1 MDGQKRA
8 REDALTVESAA
19 SKSDAKRVKT
29 DPSVTVV
36 VHESSTTAR
45 PKRTLNLPAASDPPS
60 ESMRRETEAGLKFC
74 EHILEEFRRF
84 RYNDVVEPFRVPV
97 DPVALNLPN
106 YFDVIAYPM
115 DISTITRKLEAG
127 AYESADRF
135 WHDFD
140 LMLQNCF
147 LFNSAENE
155 VHRRG
160 KSLQEEFDMEW
171 SGFHDWTQDYLAKK
185 YTAAKFGHIDT
196 KNGKQPI
203 QETAKPH
210 VLSRNSGPTQ
220 MPTRALKPKTRTD
233 HERVA
238 RTDISDTIIV
248 RSKPPLPAPPTL
260 DPPKSVRLDKAASKQ
275 TVLTAANS
283 EPLDAKIARIE
294 KTKADAEAALAA
306 NRKII
311 QDAEAELA
319 ASKNHKA
326 LHEEYSALKIENIN
340 LRRKHNAKMAEF
352 NTRKAEFNDY
362 ARVTQEELRKSSTR
376 HEQISTRMRMIEEEM
391 PEVYDEDI
399 A

>member
-1 MDGQKRA
+1 MDNQKRA
-8 REDALTVESAA
+8 REDALPAESAA

-29 DPSVTVV
+29 DPSVSVV
-36 VHESSTTAR
+36 VRESSTTAR
-45 PKRTLNLPAASDPPS
+45 PKQTLHLPAASDPSS

-106 YFDVIAYPM
+106 YFDVITHPM
-115 DISTITRKLEAG
+115 GISTITRKLEAG

-147 LFNSAENE
+147 LFNPAENE

-160 KSLQEEFDMEW
+160 KSLQEEFDLEW
-171 SGFHDWTQDYLAKK
+171 SNFDDWTQDYLAKK

-196 KNGKQPI
+196 KNGKQPV

-220 MPTRALKPKTRTD
+220 MPTKALKSDSRTD
-233 HERVA
+233 QQRAA
-238 RTDISDTIIV
+238 RTETSDTIIV
-248 RSKPPLPAPPTL
+248 RSKPPLLAPPTL
-260 DPPKSVRLDKAASKQ
+260 DPPGSVRLDKAASKQ

-283 EPLDAKIARIE
+283 EPLDAKIASIE
-294 KTKADAEAALAA
+294 KTKADAEAAFAA

-326 LHEEYSALKIENIN
+326 LHEEYNALKIENIN

>member
-8 REDALTVESAA
+8 REDALVAESAV
-19 SKSDAKRVKT
+19 SKSDAKRMKT
-29 DPSVTVV
+29 DPSVSVV

-45 PKRTLNLPAASDPPS
+45 PKRTLNLPAASDPPL

-84 RYNDVVEPFRVPV
+84 RYNDVVKPFRVPV

-106 YFDVIAYPM
+106 YFDVITYPM
-115 DISTITRKLEAG
+115 DISTITRKLKAG
-127 AYESADRF
+127 AYESTDRF

-147 LFNSAENE
+147 LFNPAETE

-160 KSLQEEFDMEW
+160 KSLQEEFNMEW
-171 SGFHDWTQDYLAKK
+171 SSFDDWTQDYLAKK

-196 KNGKQPI
+196 ENGKQPV

-210 VLSRNSGPTQ
+210 VLSRNPGPTQ
-220 MPTRALKPKTRTD
+220 MPTRALKPDSRTD
-233 HERVA
+233 QQRAA
-238 RTDISDTIIV
+238 RTETSDTIIV

-311 QDAEAELA
+311 EDAEAELA
-319 ASKNHKA
+319 TSKNHKA
-326 LHEEYSALKIENIN
+326 LHEEYNALKIENAN

-362 ARVTQEELRKSSTR
+362 ARVTQEELRKSSTS
-376 HEQISTRMRMIEEEM
+376 E
-391 PEVYDEDI
+391 

>member
-29 DPSVTVV
+29 DPSVSVV

-45 PKRTLNLPAASDPPS
+45 PKRTLNLPAASDPSP

-106 YFDVIAYPM
+106 YFDVITHPM

-147 LFNSAENE
+147 LFNPAENE
-155 VHRRG
+155 VYRRG

-185 YTAAKFGHIDT
+185 YAAAKFGHIEM
-196 KNGKQPI
+196 KNGKQPV

-220 MPTRALKPKTRTD
+220 MPTRALKPDSRTD
-233 HERVA
+233 QQRAA
-238 RTDISDTIIV
+238 RTETSDTIIV

-260 DPPKSVRLDKAASKQ
+260 EPPKSVRLDKAASKQ
-275 TVLTAANS
+275 TALTAANS

-319 ASKNHKA
+319 TSKNHKA
-326 LHEEYSALKIENIN
+326 LHEEYNALKIENVN

>member
-8 REDALTVESAA
+8 REDALAAESAA

-29 DPSVTVV
+29 DPFVSVV

-60 ESMRRETEAGLKFC
+60 GSMRRETEAGLKFC

-106 YFDVIAYPM
+106 YFDVITYPM

-147 LFNSAENE
+147 LFNPAENE

-160 KSLQEEFDMEW
+160 KSLQEEFDLEW
-171 SGFHDWTQDYLAKK
+171 SSFDDWTQDYLAKK

-196 KNGKQPI
+196 KNG
-203 QETAKPH
+203 
-210 VLSRNSGPTQ
+210 PTQ
-220 MPTRALKPKTRTD
+220 MPTRALKPDSRTD
-233 HERVA
+233 QQRAA
-238 RTDISDTIIV
+238 RTETSDTIIV
-248 RSKPPLPAPPTL
+248 RSKPPLLAPPTL
-260 DPPKSVRLDKAASKQ
+260 DPPKSVRSDKAASKQ

-283 EPLDAKIARIE
+283 GPLDAKIARIE

-311 QDAEAELA
+311 EDAEAELA

-326 LHEEYSALKIENIN
+326 LHEEYNALKIENAN

-376 HEQISTRMRMIEEEM
+376 HEQISTRMRTIEEEM

>member
-29 DPSVTVV
+29 DPSVSVV

-45 PKRTLNLPAASDPPS
+45 PKRTLNLPAASDPSS

-106 YFDVIAYPM
+106 YFDVITYPM

-147 LFNSAENE
+147 LFNPAENE

-160 KSLQEEFDMEW
+160 KSLQEEFDLEW
-171 SGFHDWTQDYLAKK
+171 SNFDDWTQDYLAKK

-196 KNGKQPI
+196 KNGNQPV

-220 MPTRALKPKTRTD
+220 MPTRALKPDSRTD
-233 HERVA
+233 QQRAA
-238 RTDISDTIIV
+238 RTETSDTIIV

-319 ASKNHKA
+319 TSKNHKA
-326 LHEEYSALKIENIN
+326 LHEEYNALKIENAN
-340 LRRKHNAKMAEF
+340 LRRKHNAKIAEF

>member
-1 MDGQKRA
+1 MDNQKRA
-8 REDALTVESAA
+8 REDALPAESAA

-45 PKRTLNLPAASDPPS
+45 LKRTLHLPAASDPSS

-106 YFDVIAYPM
+106 CFDVITYPM

-127 AYESADRF
+127 AYESADSF

-147 LFNSAENE
+147 LFNPAENE

-171 SGFHDWTQDYLAKK
+171 SNSHDWTQDYLAKK
-185 YTAAKFGHIDT
+185 YTAAKFGHIDM
-196 KNGKQPI
+196 KNGKQPV

-220 MPTRALKPKTRTD
+220 MPTRALKPKPRTD

-260 DPPKSVRLDKAASKQ
+260 DPPRSVRLDKAASKQ

-319 ASKNHKA
+319 TSKNHKA
-326 LHEEYSALKIENIN
+326 LHEEYNALKIENIN

-362 ARVTQEELRKSSTR
+362 ARVTQEELRESSTR
-376 HEQISTRMRMIEEEM
+376 HEHISTRMRTIEEEM

>member
-8 REDALTVESAA
+8 REDALATESAA
-19 SKSDAKRVKT
+19 SKSDAKRMKT
-29 DPSVTVV
+29 DSSVTVV
-36 VHESSTTAR
+36 AHESSTTAR
-45 PKRTLNLPAASDPPS
+45 NKRTLNLPAASDPSS

-106 YFDVIAYPM
+106 YFDVITHPM

-160 KSLQEEFDMEW
+160 KSLQEEFDLEW
-171 SGFHDWTQDYLAKK
+171 SNFHDWTQDYLAKK

-196 KNGKQPI
+196 KNGKQPV

-210 VLSRNSGPTQ
+210 VLSGNSGPTQ

-238 RTDISDTIIV
+238 RTDISNTIIV
-248 RSKPPLPAPPTL
+248 RSKPPLPAPP
-260 DPPKSVRLDKAASKQ
+260 V
-275 TVLTAANS
+275 VTAPNL

-311 QDAEAELA
+311 QDAEAELT

-326 LHEEYSALKIENIN
+326 LHEEYNALKIENVN

-376 HEQISTRMRMIEEEM
+376 HEQISTRMRMIEEEI

>member
-8 REDALTVESAA
+8 REDALIVESAA

-45 PKRTLNLPAASDPPS
+45 PKRTLNLPAASDPSS
-60 ESMRRETEAGLKFC
+60 ESMRREIEAGLKFC

-106 YFDVIAYPM
+106 YFDVITYPM

-147 LFNSAENE
+147 LFNPAENE

-160 KSLQEEFDMEW
+160 KSLQEEFDLEW
-171 SGFHDWTQDYLAKK
+171 SSFDDWTQDYLAKK

-220 MPTRALKPKTRTD
+220 MPTRALKPDSRTD
-233 HERVA
+233 QQRAA
-238 RTDISDTIIV
+238 RTETSDTIIV
-248 RSKPPLPAPPTL
+248 RSKPPLLAPPTL
-260 DPPKSVRLDKAASKQ
+260 DPPKSVRSDKAASKQ

-283 EPLDAKIARIE
+283 GPLDAKIARIE

-311 QDAEAELA
+311 EDAEAELA

-326 LHEEYSALKIENIN
+326 LHEEYNALKIENAN

-376 HEQISTRMRMIEEEM
+376 HEQISTRMRTIEEEM

>member
-8 REDALTVESAA
+8 REDALTVESPA
-19 SKSDAKRVKT
+19 SRSDAKRVKT
-29 DPSVTVV
+29 DPSISVV

-45 PKRTLNLPAASDPPS
+45 PKRTLNLPAASDPSS

-106 YFDVIAYPM
+106 YFDVITHPM

-160 KSLQEEFDMEW
+160 KSLQEEFDMQW
-171 SGFHDWTQDYLAKK
+171 SSFDDWTQDYLAKK

-220 MPTRALKPKTRTD
+220 MPTRALKPNARTD

-238 RTDISDTIIV
+238 RTDISDAIIV

-260 DPPKSVRLDKAASKQ
+260 DPPKSVRSDKAASKQ
-275 TVLTAANS
+275 SVVKAPNL

-294 KTKADAEAALAA
+294 KIKADAEAADKKTRAEAEAKLAA

-319 ASKNHKA
+319 ASKNYKA
-326 LHEEYSALKIENIN
+326 LHEEYNALKIENLN

-362 ARVTQEELRKSSTR
+362 ARVT
-376 HEQISTRMRMIEEEM
+376 
-391 PEVYDEDI
+391 
-399 A
+399 

>member
-29 DPSVTVV
+29 DPSVSVV

-45 PKRTLNLPAASDPPS
+45 PKRTLDLPAASDPSS

-106 YFDVIAYPM
+106 YFDVITYPM

-147 LFNSAENE
+147 LFNPAENE

-171 SGFHDWTQDYLAKK
+171 SSFDDWTQDYLAKK

-220 MPTRALKPKTRTD
+220 MPTRALNPKPRTD

-260 DPPKSVRLDKAASKQ
+260 DPPRSVRLDKAASKQ

-311 QDAEAELA
+311 EDAETELA

-326 LHEEYSALKIENIN
+326 LHEEYNALKIENAN

-362 ARVTQEELRKSSTR
+362 ARVTQEELRESSTR

>member
-1 MDGQKRA
+1 MDNQKRA
-8 REDALTVESAA
+8 REDALPAESAA

-45 PKRTLNLPAASDPPS
+45 PKRTLHLPAESDPSS

-106 YFDVIAYPM
+106 YFDVITYPM

-127 AYESADRF
+127 AYESADGF

-160 KSLQEEFDMEW
+160 KSLQEEFDLEW
-171 SGFHDWTQDYLAKK
+171 SSFDDWTQDYLAKK

-196 KNGKQPI
+196 KNGKQPV
-203 QETAKPH
+203 QETARPH
-210 VLSRNSGPTQ
+210 VLTDQ
-220 MPTRALKPKTRTD
+220 QRA
-233 HERVA
+233 A
-238 RTDISDTIIV
+238 RTETSDTIIV

-260 DPPKSVRLDKAASKQ
+260 DPPRSVRLDKAASKQ

-319 ASKNHKA
+319 TSKNHKA
-326 LHEEYSALKIENIN
+326 LHEEYNALKIENIN

-376 HEQISTRMRMIEEEM
+376 HEQITTRMRTIEEEM

>member
-8 REDALTVESAA
+8 REDALATESAA
-19 SKSDAKRVKT
+19 SKSDAKRMKT
-29 DPSVTVV
+29 DSSVTVV
-36 VHESSTTAR
+36 AHESSTTAR
-45 PKRTLNLPAASDPPS
+45 TKRTLNLPAASDPSS
-60 ESMRRETEAGLKFC
+60 ESMRRETEAGPKFC

-106 YFDVIAYPM
+106 YFDVITHPM

-160 KSLQEEFDMEW
+160 KSLQEEFDLEW
-171 SGFHDWTQDYLAKK
+171 SNFDDWTQDYLAKK
-185 YTAAKFGHIDT
+185 YTAAKFDHIDT

-203 QETAKPH
+203 QETAKPQ

-220 MPTRALKPKTRTD
+220 MPTRELKPKTRTD

-248 RSKPPLPAPPTL
+248 RSKPPLLAPPTL
-260 DPPKSVRLDKAASKQ
+260 DPPRSVRLDKAASKQ
-275 TVLTAANS
+275 SVLTAANS
-283 EPLDAKIARIE
+283 EPLNAKIARIE
-294 KTKADAEAALAA
+294 KTKADAGAALAA

-319 ASKNHKA
+319 TSKNHKA
-326 LHEEYSALKIENIN
+326 LHEEYNALKIENIN

-352 NTRKAEFNDY
+352 NIRKAEFNDY